1 MIDIS
6 VLPVTDADVE
16 AIIDLARVVWYDTY
30 PAIISRA
37 QIEFMLAQR
46 YTAAR
51 IRGELQQAGIWWDQA
66 HVGTQLAGFACS
78 LLTANHE
85 LKLDK
90 IYVDPQHQ
98 GAGVGARLIAQ
109 VAEHARAAACTT
121 LILAV
126 NKHNERAIAAYRRH
140 GFVVREAVCVDIG
153 GGFVMDDFIMAK
165 SLDTSC

>member
-1 MIDIS
+1 MSEIS
-6 VLPVTDADVE
+6 VLPVTDADVD
-16 AIIDLARVVWYDTY
+16 AIVDLARVVWYDTY

-46 YTAAR
+46 YDAAK
-51 IRGELQQAGIWWDQA
+51 IRSELTQAGVWWDQA
-66 HVGTQLAGFACS
+66 RIGQQLVGFACS
-78 LLTANHE
+78 LSSANRE

-98 GAGVGARLIAQ
+98 GAGVGARLIGQ
-109 VAEHARAAACTT
+109 VAARARAAGCPT

-126 NKHNERAIAAYRRH
+126 NKRNERAIAAYRRH
-140 GFVVREAVCVDIG
+140 GFIVREAVCVDIG

-165 SLDTSC
+165 SLNTSC

>member
-1 MIDIS
+1 MSEIS
-6 VLPVTDADVE
+6 VLPVTDADVD
-16 AIIDLARVVWYDTY
+16 AIVDLARVVWYDTY

-46 YTAAR
+46 YDAAK
-51 IRGELQQAGIWWDQA
+51 IRSELTQAGVWWDQA
-66 HVGTQLAGFACS
+66 RIGQQLVGFACS
-78 LLTANHE
+78 LSSGNSE

-98 GAGVGARLIAQ
+98 GAGVGARLIGQ
-109 VAEHARAAACTT
+109 VAARARAAGCPT

-126 NKHNERAIAAYRRH
+126 NKRNERAIAAYRRH
-140 GFVVREAVCVDIG
+140 GFIVREAVCVDIG

-165 SLDTSC
+165 SLNTSC